1 MARTANFISNVN
13 DAIIAETAEQEK
25 QRAEQEK
32 LRADKLA
39 ALGVNLD
46 E

>member
-1 MARTANFISNVN
+1 EQEKLR
-13 DAIIAETAEQEK
+13 AEQEK
-25 QRAEQEK
+25 LRAEQEK

-39 ALGVNLD
+39 EKLAALGVNLD